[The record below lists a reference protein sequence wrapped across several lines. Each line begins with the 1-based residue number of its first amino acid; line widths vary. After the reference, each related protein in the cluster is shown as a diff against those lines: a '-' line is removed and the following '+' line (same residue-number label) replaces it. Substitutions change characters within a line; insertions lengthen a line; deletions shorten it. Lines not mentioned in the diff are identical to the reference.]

1 VGTTIGGNKLTDYS
15 KKEHALE
22 EFKEVYLKQTG
33 NEWKDRKTSTK
44 RPNKFYPLEMDYGD
58 EVFFFCFV
66 FVLFYFEP
74 FLIEVYYLNLILE
87 IVN

>member
-1 VGTTIGGNKLTDYS
+1 VGTTIGGNKLTDYN

-33 NEWKDRKTSTK
+33 NEWQYRKTSTK

-58 EVFFFCFV
+58 EVFFLFC
-66 FVLFYFEP
+66 
-74 FLIEVYYLNLILE
+74 ILY
-87 IVN
+87 II